1 MSEVY
6 PITLPLTV
14 NSHSLKLHC
23 MHSLKNFYLLQIYHF
38 VAFNP
43 TKRLTVE
50 EALSQ
55 PYLEEYYDPL
65 DEPVAQKPFQY
76 EVSINVYLIFNFE
89 EIIKNQTEI
98 DYLFVF

>member
-1 MSEVY
+1 
-6 PITLPLTV
+6 
-14 NSHSLKLHC
+14 
-23 MHSLKNFYLLQIYHF
+23 MHSLKKFYLLQIYHF

-89 EIIKNQTEI
+89 EIIRNQTEI